1 MGTGRDRTT
10 VMTTHDVLFRV
21 AGGPRVGF
29 GHVLRSL
36 SLATALGVHARLS
49 VRGSDATA
57 RTARRLGADVDR
69 HLSPTDLDPAQ
80 TQVLVVDDP
89 SARAA
94 SPWVRVARARGIRA
108 VSVHDLGIA
117 PLASDLAID
126 GSVAPGA
133 HRTAQRALLGLRY
146 TVLDPALVRL
156 RDARQAA
163 SRRGGARTSPPRV
176 IVSLGGGVRAGL
188 ALRLARAIRAAAPA
202 ADVRVAGGFVTRAQ
216 HRADDVRWI
225 EPADFRRELAGA
237 TAAVLA
243 GGVSLYEACAL
254 GVPAVALSVV
264 PSQIPTVEAFGRRGV
279 AIDAGLAIGRASRD
293 AARVSERVALAMA
306 QLLAAPTDR
315 QRLARRARYE
325 VDGRGAFRVAGAI
338 RALRRDGRRAR

>member
-1 MGTGRDRTT
+1 MGTRRDRTT

-69 HLSPTDLDPAQ
+69 HLSPNDLDPAQ

-117 PLASDLAID
+117 PVASDLAID

-156 RDARQAA
+156 RDARAA
-163 SRRGGARTSPPRV
+163 AGRHGGSSQPRV

-188 ALRLARAIRAAAPA
+188 ALRLARAIRAATPS
-202 ADVRVAGGFVTRAQ
+202 ADVRVAGGFVTPAQ
-216 HRADDVRWI
+216 DRTDDVRWI
-225 EPADFRRELAGA
+225 APADFRRELAGA

-293 AARVSERVALAMA
+293 AVRVSQRVALAMA

-315 QRLARRARYE
+315 QRLARRARHE

-338 RALRRDGRRAR
+338 RALRRDVRRAR